1 MKENFSSQLSS
12 SAKKK
17 EAESGGYLSGSWHK
31 TYLVV
36 HY

>member
-17 EAESGGYLSGSWHK
+17 EAESGGYLPGSWHK